1 MGRIYASPK
10 EKHRYAKARTINS
23 DIPPMVKK
31 TVAQEVQEGRCDIL
45 YLSPES
51 LLSRSDIS
59 DLIGDRAIGLLI
71 VDEAHIVTTWG
82 KQFRP
87 DYWFL
92 GDYVNKL
99 RKQQLNGPHQ
109 HAFVTATFTAT
120 ATYGGEEDMYRE
132 TLRSLHMSPD
142 PIVYLGC
149 VRRRNIELCIRE
161 VPRVTGRREYEL
173 DKFQALTGQITTALE
188 QGQKTLIYFPTVS
201 LLERFY
207 THCLAQRLGNAVTQ
221 DGFGLGLAIVTNL
234 VQLMQG
240 SASVQSKPGIGSRF
254 TVVLPLSLIHI

>member
-1 MGRIYASPK
+1 M
-10 EKHRYAKARTINS
+10 
-23 DIPPMVKK
+23 
-31 TVAQEVQEGRCDIL
+31 
-45 YLSPES
+45 
-51 LLSRSDIS
+51 
-59 DLIGDRAIGLLI
+59 
-71 VDEAHIVTTWG
+71 
-82 KQFRP
+82 
-87 DYWFL
+87 
-92 GDYVNKL
+92 NKL

-188 QGQKTLIYFPTVS
+188 QGQKTLV
-201 LLERFY
+201 
-207 THCLAQRLGNAVTQ
+207 
-221 DGFGLGLAIVTNL
+221 
-234 VQLMQG
+234 
-240 SASVQSKPGIGSRF
+240 
-254 TVVLPLSLIHI
+254 

>member
-1 MGRIYASPK
+1 M

-31 TVAQEVQEGRCDIL
+31 TIAQEVQEGRCDIL

-87 DYWFL
+87 DYWSL

-109 HAFVTATFTAT
+109 QDPLAKVKTAMLLMAYHFYSIRA
-120 ATYGGEEDMYRE
+120 
-132 TLRSLHMSPD
+132 SPVD
-142 PIVYLGC
+142 GSFLLNQC
-149 VRRRNIELCIRE
+149 V
-161 VPRVTGRREYEL
+161 V
-173 DKFQALTGQITTALE
+173 
-188 QGQKTLIYFPTVS
+188 
-201 LLERFY
+201 
-207 THCLAQRLGNAVTQ
+207 
-221 DGFGLGLAIVTNL
+221 
-234 VQLMQG
+234 
-240 SASVQSKPGIGSRF
+240 
-254 TVVLPLSLIHI
+254 

>member
-1 MGRIYASPK
+1 MCCASRNRLL
-10 EKHRYAKARTINS
+10 EQGSNS
-23 DIPPMVKK
+23 LFLYDLCQ
-31 TVAQEVQEGRCDIL
+31 TV

-109 HAFVTATFTAT
+109 QDPLAKVKTAMLLM
-120 ATYGGEEDMYRE
+120 TYHFYSIRA
-132 TLRSLHMSPD
+132 SPVD
-142 PIVYLGC
+142 GSFLLTQC
-149 VRRRNIELCIRE
+149 V
-161 VPRVTGRREYEL
+161 V
-173 DKFQALTGQITTALE
+173 
-188 QGQKTLIYFPTVS
+188 
-201 LLERFY
+201 
-207 THCLAQRLGNAVTQ
+207 
-221 DGFGLGLAIVTNL
+221 
-234 VQLMQG
+234 
-240 SASVQSKPGIGSRF
+240 
-254 TVVLPLSLIHI
+254 

>member
-1 MGRIYASPK
+1 MVTLVISPLIGLMNDQVQGM

-31 TVAQEVQEGRCDIL
+31 TIAQEVQEGRCDIL

-161 VPRVTGRREYEL
+161 VP
-173 DKFQALTGQITTALE
+173 A
-188 QGQKTLIYFPTVS
+188 
-201 LLERFY
+201 
-207 THCLAQRLGNAVTQ
+207 
-221 DGFGLGLAIVTNL
+221 
-234 VQLMQG
+234 
-240 SASVQSKPGIGSRF
+240 
-254 TVVLPLSLIHI
+254 